1 VVSVSDRIF
10 QVNAANAVNAGHLA
24 VQYSRKMGYKTVA
37 ISSSADKKDFATKL
51 GAHHY
56 IDTSSQDVAEELQK
70 MGGASLIVATAPNP
84 KAIAGLVGGCGPLG
98 KLLIL
103 AAAGEV
109 SVNSIAL
116 IGKGISVHG
125 WPSGHARDCEEAIE
139 FAQTH
144 DVRCMVEKFKFSD
157 VKAAVDKMINNEV
170 RFRSVLVM
178 DQ

>member
-1 VVSVSDRIF
+1 LWLFKVSVVSVSDRIF

-103 AAAGEV
+103 AGTYRHTESMPYNTEMNTFV
-109 SVNSIAL
+109 
-116 IGKGISVHG
+116 
-125 WPSGHARDCEEAIE
+125 PFD
-139 FAQTH
+139 
-144 DVRCMVEKFKFSD
+144 
-157 VKAAVDKMINNEV
+157 
-170 RFRSVLVM
+170 
-178 DQ
+178 

>member
-1 VVSVSDRIF
+1 
-10 QVNAANAVNAGHLA
+10 
-24 VQYSRKMGYKTVA
+24 
-37 ISSSADKKDFATKL
+37 
-51 GAHHY
+51 
-56 IDTSSQDVAEELQK
+56 
-70 MGGASLIVATAPNP
+70 
-84 KAIAGLVGGCGPLG
+84 
-98 KLLIL
+98 
-103 AAAGEV
+103 
-109 SVNSIAL
+109 L